1 MSHVIEVEGVEKRFG
16 KTPALRGVSFALR
29 CAGVTVLLGEN
40 GAGKSTLLRLL
51 LGVLP
56 PDAGTIRVLG
66 RDPFRHGDAV
76 RERVGYVAD
85 RHDCPDWMT
94 PRELFRFLAP
104 HYRTWDAARALSL
117 ATAYEVPLDRP
128 FGKLS
133 RGEAARAQLAAAL
146 APSPEL
152 LLVDEAFS
160 GLDPLARR
168 ELLGHFLTELAEH
181 QVAVLLATHDL
192 DVAARAAD
200 AALVL
205 HEGKLCAAGSMA
217 DLLGGEDAARLP
229 QSLIE
234 LLERVRSPLPTR
246 PALAQEA
253 VA

>member
-1 MSHVIEVEGVEKRFG
+1 MNHVIEVEGVEKRFG

-29 CAGVTVLLGEN
+29 PGVTVLLGEN

-66 RDPFRHGDAV
+66 RDPFRHGDEV
-76 RERVGYVAD
+76 RQRVGYVAD

-104 HYRTWDAARALSL
+104 HYRTWDGERALAL
-117 ATAYEVPLDRP
+117 ATAYEVPLDRA
-128 FGKLS
+128 FGQLS
-133 RGEAARAQLAAAL
+133 RGQSARAQLAAAL
-146 APSPEL
+146 APSPAL

-181 QVAVLLATHDL
+181 QVTVLLATHDL

-205 HEGKLCAAGSMA
+205 HEGELCASGSMA
-217 DLLGGEDAARLP
+217 ELLGGEDAARLP
-229 QSLIE
+229 QSLID
-234 LLERVRSPLPTR
+234 LLERVRAPIPGPQVVAR
-246 PALAQEA
+246 EA